1 MSAIR
6 TWRDNPGE
14 RHRRGLRPPKSS
26 ASPFSGLRTALA
38 ASLVLCLAALNA
50 APAAAAPVR
59 AVDGQGT
66 AICLPAPAGRIV
78 CLYGAFSELF
88 LAMDAGGSL
97 VARTTADA
105 HIPGLA
111 DLPEVGTHMR
121 PNIELVVGRRP
132 DLVVQLGGRGEAMQ
146 AVDALRGHGVPVA
159 VYNPKT
165 FDELF
170 AAIRSMGAL
179 AGREARAEAL
189 VAGMRT
195 RLDAVAWQLK
205 DIRQRPRVFFE
216 IRARSLL
223 AAGHGGLVDDVIRAA
238 GGVNAVDSA
247 KKIARLGEEGL
258 YGLDPDVYV
267 VQRGPMNKNPLPP
280 SQRPLYAQ
288 LRAVR
293 LGRVVEVDEHLFSRP
308 GPQVV
313 HAVEVLAAFLHPDA
327 MNNKEPK

>member
-1 MSAIR
+1 MAVC
-6 TWRDNPGE
+6 T
-14 RHRRGLRPPKSS
+14 
-26 ASPFSGLRTALA
+26 
-38 ASLVLCLAALNA
+38 VLCLMALSA
-50 APAAAAPVR
+50 APAAASPVR
-59 AVDGQGT
+59 TVDGQGT
-66 AICLPAPAGRIV
+66 DISLPGPAGRII

-88 LAMDAGGSL
+88 LAMDAGDAL

-146 AVDALRGHGVPVA
+146 AVDALRGHGIPVA
-159 VYNPKT
+159 VYNPRT

-179 AGREARAEAL
+179 AGREARAQAL
-189 VAGMRT
+189 VADMRT
-195 RLDAVAWQLK
+195 RLDAVAQRLK
-205 DIRQRPRVFFE
+205 DVHERPRVFFE
-216 IRARSLL
+216 IRAQSLL
-223 AAGHGGLVDDVIRAA
+223 AAGHGGLVDDVIHAA
-238 GGVNAVDSA
+238 GGVNAVDSP

-293 LGRVVEVDEHLFSRP
+293 LGRVAEVDEHLFSRP

-313 HAVEVLAAFLHPDA
+313 HAVEILAAFLHPDA
-327 MNNKEPK
+327 MNNKESK